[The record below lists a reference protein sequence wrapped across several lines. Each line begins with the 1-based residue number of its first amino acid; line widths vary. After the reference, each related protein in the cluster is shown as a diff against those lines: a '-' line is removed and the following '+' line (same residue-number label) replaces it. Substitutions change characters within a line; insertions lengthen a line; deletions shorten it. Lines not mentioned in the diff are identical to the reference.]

1 MKVILVGPGESSFLA
16 KLLAKE
22 FEGHGISIAELRAL
36 KLKIEDY
43 SKDANLRPLIREY
56 YNAMDEYVRMKN
68 INLFVQ
74 NRVFL

>member
-1 MKVILVGPGESSFLA
+1 MSDNKKWKSHG
-16 KLLAKE
+16 K
-22 FEGHGISIAELRAL
+22 GISIAELRAL

-43 SKDANLRPLIREY
+43 SKDAKLRPLIREY

>member
-1 MKVILVGPGESSFLA
+1 MSTNNVSQDRTIPCWDEIK
-16 KLLAKE
+16 KL
-22 FEGHGISIAELRAL
+22 SIEDKYSLIA
-36 KLKIEDY
+36 KIEDY